1 MRFISKAA
9 AKVQFF
15 FDSAKCFDHKK
26 MHRLSTSNFFAL
38 CLCRYSTKKV
48 GTWSSPRPYNLC
60 SMLYVLCSFYL
71 SVQPL

>member
-26 MHRLSTSNFFAL
+26 NALTRNKQFFGIVCA
-38 CLCRYSTKKV
+38 T
-48 GTWSSPRPYNLC
+48 T
-60 SMLYVLCSFYL
+60 
-71 SVQPL
+71 Q

>member
-15 FDSAKCFDHKK
+15 FDSAKCFVHKK
-26 MHRLSTSNFFAL
+26 CTGLQRVIFFAL
-38 CLCRYSTKKV
+38 RLCNYTIRKSRDV
-48 GTWSSPRPYNLC
+48 VFPASLQ
-60 SMLYVLCSFYL
+60 SMFLVLCFRCL

>member
-26 MHRLSTSNFFAL
+26 NAL
-38 CLCRYSTKKV
+38 TRHKQFLGIVCVQKKKKKK
-48 GTWSSPRPYNLC
+48 
-60 SMLYVLCSFYL
+60 
-71 SVQPL
+71 

>member
-26 MHRLSTSNFFAL
+26 MHRLSISNFLHFVCA
-38 CLCRYSTKKV
+38 STQQKK
-48 GTWSSPRPYNLC
+48 
-60 SMLYVLCSFYL
+60 
-71 SVQPL
+71 

>member
-15 FDSAKCFDHKK
+15 FDSAKCFVHKK
-26 MHRLSTSNFFAL
+26 NAPACNESFFFAL
-38 CLCRYSTKKV
+38 RLCNYAIRKSRDV
-48 GTWSSPRPYNLC
+48 VFPASLQF
-60 SMLYVLCSFYL
+60 MFLVLCFRCL